1 MSYNMTT
8 IDQYR
13 TSAMRIQNHV
23 NQAESGLVEIE
34 ARSRRSQHLLVAVLF
49 LLLPH
54 LVYSFLWWGE
64 THHTLGCDYLR
75 FQPQQQLMFMQS
87 VRDGFF
93 PLWVPSESGGVPFAY
108 YFFSERYSPITWMM
122 LAWEPVFQG
131 HQLEIL
137 THLRLFLL
145 SMAGFFT
152 YLVMRRVNLT
162 ALPAAFAGII
172 FIFNFRTL
180 DTFRFANA
188 LDVIVWLPVLI
199 YLLERIVTTPRL
211 RFALLYALVQYLLL
225 VPGHM
230 QEVLYCLYFANLYLV
245 VRMLMFVP
253 KTNISG
259 ALRWLASRLAC
270 FGGGQ
275 ALGFGLCA
283 VMLIPIFQDSLPLW
297 VVRNSG
303 DPSFYQQWGLTWR
316 EGVYNLFYPWL
327 GDVHSEFYSQQL
339 VWILVVV
346 AAMSLFRKQPQSP
359 QPDSRML
366 IFFFIVLIVGILY
379 SLGPRTPVSTTID
392 AVVPF
397 LTKFRARGRVMSVGM
412 FAMAGIAAFGINQ
425 VLHGIQA
432 RVKPASVLVI
442 GFVVF
447 FVAGLI
453 LAVGTAGGWIE
464 LSESRIVLPLL
475 WNLSKHSPA
484 RILHDPSMVW
494 TLAQAIIAVALVN
507 LVVVIWCKY
516 RRSSGVSLALALI
529 VVGLV
534 EVGVYHRRGTWIIE
548 DRVASA
554 RSKQFKEVDTY
565 HTRTFRQQPF
575 FMYFHDPIP
584 LFGPKQSLPP
594 YQNATPGP
602 VWRFLTQGGTPAWRI
617 YYQNVPGH
625 EIPRAYVTPGVRLVE
640 GDDLSAIATMNPY
653 HASIIDV
660 TDPANAQARS
670 DKSLVQ
676 LSQVTRPQEGSD
688 VRSQFK
694 TLNSDFEVEVYTFNR
709 ASFSVRTATGGLFSY
724 SDAYAKGW
732 QATIDDEP
740 TPIYRSNHVFKAIVL
755 PPGHHRV
762 EFVYD
767 PSSFRTGL
775 LSSLASWCVVFALG
789 ASCLVTIPRH
799 RILLAGLVLGL
810 AAAGAGQ
817 AYSHL
822 YEMAGR
828 EGRINYDP
836 NQPRAVVPD
845 YADAAG

>member
-1 MSYNMTT
+1 M
-8 IDQYR
+8 
-13 TSAMRIQNHV
+13 
-23 NQAESGLVEIE
+23 
-34 ARSRRSQHLLVAVLF
+34 
-49 LLLPH
+49 
-54 LVYSFLWWGE
+54 
-64 THHTLGCDYLR
+64 
-75 FQPQQQLMFMQS
+75 
-87 VRDGFF
+87 
-93 PLWVPSESGGVPFAY
+93 PFAN
-108 YFFSERYSPITWMM
+108 YFFSEQYSPVTWMM

-131 HQLEIL
+131 RQLEIL

-162 ALPAAFAGII
+162 ALPAAFGGII
-172 FIFNFRTL
+172 YIFNFRTL
-180 DTFRFANA
+180 DTFRYANA

-199 YLLERIVTTPRL
+199 YLLDRIITTPRL

-230 QEVLYCLYFANLYLV
+230 QEALYCLYFANLYLV
-245 VRMLMFVP
+245 VRMLMLVP
-253 KTNISG
+253 RTNISS

-270 FGGGQ
+270 WGGGQ

-283 VMLIPIFQDSLPLW
+283 VMLVPIFKDTLRLLA
-297 VVRNSG
+297 VRNSS
-303 DPSFYQQWGLTWR
+303 DPSFYHQWGLTWR

-346 AAMSLFRKQPQSP
+346 AAMSLFRKRPQSP
-359 QPDSRML
+359 QPDFRML

-379 SLGPRTPVSTTID
+379 SLGPRTPLSAIID
-392 AVVPF
+392 ATVPF
-397 LTKFRARGRVMSVGM
+397 LTKFRAHGRVMSVGM

-425 VLHGIQA
+425 IVHNIQA
-432 RVKPASVLVI
+432 GVKSASILVI
-442 GFVVF
+442 GFVIF
-447 FVAGLI
+447 LLAGLI

-494 TLAQAIIAVALVN
+494 TLAQVIIAVALVN
-507 LVVVIWCKY
+507 LVVVIWCRY

-534 EVGVYHRRGTWIIE
+534 EVGIYHRRGTWIIE
-548 DRVASA
+548 DRVESA
-554 RSKQFKEVDTY
+554 HSKQFEDVDTY

-575 FMYFHDPIP
+575 FMYFHDSIP
-584 LFGPKQSLPP
+584 LFGPKRALPP
-594 YQNATPGP
+594 YQNVTPGR
-602 VWRFLTQGGTPAWRI
+602 VWRFLTKGGAPAWRI
-617 YYQNVPGH
+617 YYQNVRGH
-625 EIPRAYVTPGVRLVE
+625 EIPRAYVTSGVRLVE
-640 GDDLSAIATMNPY
+640 GNDLSAIAAMNPY
-653 HASIIDV
+653 HTSIIDM
-660 TDPANAQARS
+660 TDPANAHARS
-670 DKSLVQ
+670 DESLVQ
-676 LSQVTRPQEGSD
+676 LSQVTKPQEGAD
-688 VRSQFK
+688 VRSQFE
-694 TLNSDFEVEVYTFNR
+694 TLNIDLEVEVYTFNR

-767 PSSFRTGL
+767 PPSFRIGL
-775 LSSLASWCVVFALG
+775 LISLASSCVLLALG

-799 RILLAGLVLGL
+799 RILLASLALGL
-810 AAAGAGQ
+810 ASVGAGQ
-817 AYSHL
+817 VHSRVH
-822 YEMAGR
+822 EMAR
-828 EGRINYDP
+828 QEGRINYDP

-845 YADAAG
+845 YATAPEQTITTQ